1 MHLEHAIDQLEIA
14 VERQLRLADP
24 AIAEHG
30 EALLEALI
38 PAIREALLGLAQQA
52 AEEIAA
58 QLDGF
63 AVDLRFR
70 DQDHPEL
77 VITERA
83 ADPAPP
89 IDPMEARITLRLP
102 ESLKT
107 TIESAAVAAGESING
122 WVVDA
127 LTSRARTSTRGR
139 TVTTT
144 FRV

>member
-14 VERQLRLADP
+14 VARQLRLADP
-24 AIAEHG
+24 AIAEHSEALV
-30 EALLEALI
+30 EALL
-38 PAIREALLGLAQQA
+38 PAVREALLGLAQQA
-52 AEEIAA
+52 AEEVAA
-58 QLDGF
+58 QLEGY

-70 DQDHPEL
+70 DQDHPQL
-77 VITERA
+77 VITEPA
-83 ADPAPP
+83 VEAPSSTDPL
-89 IDPMEARITLRLP
+89 EARITLRLP

-107 TIESAAVAAGESING
+107 TIESAAAAAGESING

-127 LTSRARTSTRGR
+127 LTSRAKTPIRGR